1 MRAWVLVAA
10 AGTVAGVLAHRHCAR
25 PWLTRWGATDD
36 EIARDLPGDELV
48 DARGPRTTRA
58 ITIDA
63 PPETVWAWLAQ
74 IGEDRAGFYS
84 YSWLER
90 LAGCRM
96 HNAWSVHEEW
106 QHREAGET
114 VWLAQRYGELGRQV
128 VARLDPERVLAMTSP
143 ADYDAIVA
151 GRRAAGAWTFVVE
164 PSSGGRTRL
173 LARGSGGA
181 VGTPLF
187 DIAHFVM
194 EQKMMRGIKDRAERG
209 QRAHGSRSTDVDDPA
224 ESVVAQEVRH
234 VGGDGGELVG
244 EEDQPEHRED
254 RGRHQS
260 DRP

>member
-1 MRAWVLVAA
+1 MRRGRVLVLGVATAA
-10 AGTVAGVLAHRHCAR
+10 LGVVAYRLRVR
-25 PWLTRWGATDD
+25 PWLVRWGATDD
-36 EIARDLPGDELV
+36 EVGRVLPGDELV
-48 DARGPRTTRA
+48 AARGPRTTRA

-63 PPETVWAWLAQ
+63 PPATVWPWLAQ

-96 HNAWSVHEEW
+96 HNAWSVHDEW

-114 VWLAQRYGELGRQV
+114 VWLAERYGELGRQV
-128 VARLDPERVLAMTSP
+128 IARLDPERVLAMTSP

-151 GRRAAGAWTFVVE
+151 GQLATGAWTFVVE
-164 PSSGGRTRL
+164 VARGGRTRL

-194 EQKMMRGIKDRAERG
+194 EQKMMRGIKERAERDT
-209 QRAHGSRSTDVDDPA
+209 RAR
-224 ESVVAQEVRH
+224 R
-234 VGGDGGELVG
+234 
-244 EEDQPEHRED
+244 
-254 RGRHQS
+254 S
-260 DRP
+260 DRSAA

>member
-1 MRAWVLVAA
+1 VRAWVLVAA
-10 AGTVAGVLAHRHCAR
+10 AGTVASVLAHRHCAR

-114 VWLAQRYGELGRQV
+114 VWLAQRYGELGRHV
-128 VARLDPERVLAMTSP
+128 VARRLRRDRGGP
-143 ADYDAIVA
+143 AR
-151 GRRAAGAWTFVVE
+151 GRRVDV
-164 PSSGGRTRL
+164 R
-173 LARGSGGA
+173 GGA
-181 VGTPLF
+181 VVRRSHPTPGSGL
-187 DIAHFVM
+187 
-194 EQKMMRGIKDRAERG
+194 RGCGGHTA
-209 QRAHGSRSTDVDDPA
+209 
-224 ESVVAQEVRH
+224 VRH
-234 VGGDGGELVG
+234 RALRDGAEDDARHQGPGGTGATGTRVKVN
-244 EEDQPEHRED
+244 RYRRSSRI
-254 RGRHQS
+254 RGRAGS
-260 DRP
+260 STCGR